1 MKAIIF
7 ILAILMLSSC
17 ATQQRGY
24 DYKSHH
30 KRSAN
35 ARPSKCYVKHNS
47 NW

>member
-1 MKAIIF
+1 MKAIIG
-7 ILAILMLSSC
+7 ILILVTLSSC
-17 ATQQRGY
+17 ATTHKGY

-35 ARPSKCYVKHNS
+35 AKPSKCYVKHNS